1 MLDLLSIQDPDGI
14 SQFERAGDIGLGD
27 LFSFPLQN
35 IESTLPLQDGRLLLL
50 NDNNYPLSAGG
61 NPDEPNDT

>member
-1 MLDLLSIQDPDGI
+1 VLDLLSIRDPDGI

-50 NDNNYPLSAGG
+50 NDNNY
-61 NPDEPNDT
+61 EPNDT